1 MPSQSEDNR
10 PLGTQ
15 DKAGGLHDD
24 GVQGQCSRRMVLASA
39 GAAGLLLAAVVP
51 TSAQARTPAPVS
63 RQPDNSAIVE
73 QIEKATIVD
82 VIVSER
88 IARDARRWD
97 EMASYYHPDSSVE
110 VSWFKG
116 TGAQF
121 VEQTKKNVRPDAMN
135 FHQLSPPSVTL
146 TGDRAIIDMPCVL
159 LSFSQLDGVD
169 VNQIGHAHL
178 LWRARRMD
186 RKWLI
191 AGLRSYYVRDSLIA
205 CNPTRTPKLDEVKL
219 AGFRQSYRYL
229 SYILDSLGG
238 RVRDDLPGVDRPET
252 VDALY
257 TAERV
262 WLSA

>member
-1 MPSQSEDNR
+1 MPTNSDRNR
-10 PLGTQ
+10 PTGTQ
-15 DKAGGLHDD
+15 DDAGCVRVDD
-24 GVQGQCSRRMVLASA
+24 GLQGQYSRRMVLASA
-39 GAAGLLLAAVVP
+39 GAAGLLLTATVAP
-51 TSAQARTPAPVS
+51 EAQSRTSASVS
-63 RQPDNSAIVE
+63 RQPDFSAMTE
-73 QIEKATIVD
+73 QIERATIVD
-82 VIVSER
+82 VIVRER

-121 VEQTKKNVRPDAMN
+121 VELTRRNVRPDAIN
-135 FHQLSPPSVTL
+135 FHQLSPGAVTL
-146 TGDRAIIDMPCVL
+146 SGDRAIVDMPCVL

-169 VNQIGHAHL
+169 VNQVGHAHL

-229 SYILDSLGG
+229 SYILDSLEIG
-238 RVRDDLPGVDRPET
+238 RASCR
-252 VDALY
+252 
-257 TAERV
+257 ERV
-262 WLSA
+262 